1 MKVLRISA
9 VAAMLTCCCMI
20 HTSTSAEQF
29 PSRVV
34 KFLVPQAAGGA
45 TDVFARKLAQMLS
58 ERWGQPIIVENHA
71 GAAGVLGTDVVA
83 KSAADGYTLLVTY
96 AGSQAVNPSL
106 YPNLPFDSVKDF
118 QPIATLAR
126 TPFLLVVNPKLP
138 AKDLRE
144 FIALARQKP
153 GILTFASSGIGS
165 VNHLLGEMLKV
176 QAGINILH
184 APLPRRGAGDCRRH
198 CTSCRQRLQQRALR
212 AREHWRR
219 ASAGPRGQQCQA
231 RRCCARRADHRR
243 IRLSRLRRQSMVG
256 HSRARPDGHGRG
268 PQG

>member
-1 MKVLRISA
+1 
-9 VAAMLTCCCMI
+9 MI

-106 YPNLPFDSVKDF
+106 YP
-118 QPIATLAR
+118 T
-126 TPFLLVVNPKLP
+126 
-138 AKDLRE
+138 
-144 FIALARQKP
+144 
-153 GILTFASSGIGS
+153 
-165 VNHLLGEMLKV
+165 
-176 QAGINILH
+176 
-184 APLPRRGAGDCRRH
+184 CRSIR
-198 CTSCRQRLQQRALR
+198 S
-212 AREHWRR
+212 
-219 ASAGPRGQQCQA
+219 
-231 RRCCARRADHRR
+231 R
-243 IRLSRLRRQSMVG
+243 IFSR
-256 HSRARPDGHGRG
+256 
-268 PQG
+268 